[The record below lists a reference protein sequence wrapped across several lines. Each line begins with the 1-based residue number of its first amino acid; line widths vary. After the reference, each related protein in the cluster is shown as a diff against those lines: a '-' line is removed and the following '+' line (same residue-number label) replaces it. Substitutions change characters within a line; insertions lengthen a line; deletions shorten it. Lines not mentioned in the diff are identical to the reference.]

1 MELPSLPWSASRSF
15 FPSPQ
20 HLAASVD
27 LLCVS
32 NRPKIPTLSSSPTM
46 SSATRSD
53 TASSA
58 PFGSM
63 PFKRFVLIGWVALVN
78 YGKDYGCLV
87 VIVDVVDQNRNV
99 EDTVHREVEI
109 MQHLSGHPAVVTL
122 KAVCG
127 GCKLKQLKGTRRLGV
142 RDYISLLSLIFCPKY
157 KEDVWVLVKCKLYY
171 CEKVY

>member
-1 MELPSLPWSASRSF
+1 MVVVPPPPSA
-15 FPSPQ
+15 PSQ
-20 HLAASVD
+20 LAASVD

-63 PFKRFVLIGWVALVN
+63 RFVLIGWVALVN

-127 GCKLKQLKGTRRLGV
+127 GCKSKMIVRRP
-142 RDYISLLSLIFCPKY
+142 SLLPILSLPL
-157 KEDVWVLVKCKLYY
+157 EQKLRTS
-171 CEKVY
+171 